1 MPSPEQPNLHHTP
14 ESIAKSEAG
23 SAIRPDQEHISLV
36 DKLSILLRRFLPAH
50 KTQMQKDVEE
60 ALKAAEKEE
69 KAWQDAY
76 KNPQDRFPYWKRK
89 E

>member
-1 MPSPEQPNLHHTP
+1 MPSPEQPDLHHTP

-23 SAIRPDQEHISLV
+23 SAIRQDQDHTGLA
-36 DKLSILLRRFLPAH
+36 DKLSRFLRRLLSAH

-60 ALKAAEKEE
+60 ALKAAEKDE

-76 KNPQDRFPYWKRK
+76 NNPRKRK
-89 E
+89 P

>member
-1 MPSPEQPNLHHTP
+1 MPSPEQPNSHHTP

-23 SAIRPDQEHISLV
+23 SQVHHDQDHAGLI
-36 DKLSILLRRFLPAH
+36 DKLSILLKRLLPAH

-60 ALKAAEKEE
+60 ALKASEKEE

-76 KNPQDRFPYWKRK
+76 NNPRQRK
-89 E
+89 P